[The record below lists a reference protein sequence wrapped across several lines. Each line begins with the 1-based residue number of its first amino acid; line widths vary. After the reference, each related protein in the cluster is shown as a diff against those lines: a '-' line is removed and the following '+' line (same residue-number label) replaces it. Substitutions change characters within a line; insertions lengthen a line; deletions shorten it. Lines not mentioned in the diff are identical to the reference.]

1 MTTAGKNFGLD
12 VMRAMAVLFVLAS
25 HGINTLMSEYW
36 PRGWLDIFGWLGF
49 VGVELF
55 FALSGFLVGGI
66 LFRARETMR
75 DVVSVVNFWG
85 RRWFRTLPN
94 YYFYLLVHL
103 VLAYPLVGLGAG
115 LIEQNKFV
123 LFTQAWA
130 WPHPPFF
137 AEAWSLA
144 IEEWYYLLSP
154 LMLFLLLRMGLRF
167 RTAFLVVVVA
177 LLFVPI
183 GLRVWLATVYP
194 EQGFEIHRKVVM
206 LRLDAIMYGM
216 LIAMLHGT
224 QKERLYAMRW
234 PLFLLSVGLFAG
246 TTYYNFFVGK
256 DINVDVSF
264 KVVVLALIPL
274 AGAFLIPLIMTL
286 RERLGC
292 SATFLRFTASL
303 SYSLY
308 LCNLLVLSYF
318 LPTMVKPFLPTSVLG
333 GVFSF
338 VGFVLLSYGV
348 AYLSYRHI
356 EKPMLRL
363 RDRILPPT
371 KGVAG

>member
-1 MTTAGKNFGLD
+1 
-12 VMRAMAVLFVLAS
+12 
-25 HGINTLMSEYW
+25 
-36 PRGWLDIFGWLGF
+36 
-49 VGVELF
+49 
-55 FALSGFLVGGI
+55 
-66 LFRARETMR
+66 MR

-123 LFTQAWA
+123 IFTQAWA

-154 LMLFLLLRMGLRF
+154 LMLFLLLRMGLEF
-167 RTAFLVVVVA
+167 RTAFFVVVVV
-177 LLFVPI
+177 LLFVPV
-183 GLRVWLATVYP
+183 GFRVWLATVYP
-194 EQGFEIHRKVVM
+194 EQGFEVHRKVVM

-216 LIAMLHGT
+216 LIAMLHGA

-234 PLFLLSVGLFAG
+234 LLFLVSVGLFAG

-256 DINVDVSF
+256 DINVDVGF

-274 AGAFLIPLIMTL
+274 AGAFLIPVIMTT
-286 RERLGC
+286 RERRGC
-292 SATFLRFTASL
+292 SAAFFRFTASL

-308 LCNLLVLSYF
+308 LCNLLVLSYL
-318 LPTMVKPFLPTSVLG
+318 LPAMVKPLLPPGIWG
-333 GVFSF
+333 GGGALA
-338 VGFVLLSYGV
+338 GFVLLSYGV

-363 RDRILPPT
+363 RDRILPSVT
-371 KGVAG
+371 CTAR